1 MKTPIYEGL
10 KKHINGNYISFHTP
24 GHKGRNFGI
33 DWKEYMPKIDLTEL
47 HGLDNLQEPKGI
59 ILESQKLAA
68 KAFNSLETFYSIN
81 GTTGGLHIALGAVTA
96 PNDEILIQRNSHT
109 SIYNGAILNRLK
121 VEYI

>member
-33 DWKEYMPKIDLTEL
+33 DWKKYMPKIDLTEL

-59 ILESQKLAA
+59 ILESQKLAS
-68 KAFNSLETFYSIN
+68 KAFSSLETVYSIN
-81 GTTGGLHIALGAVTA
+81 WTTGGLPLAL
-96 PNDEILIQRNSHT
+96 
-109 SIYNGAILNRLK
+109 
-121 VEYI
+121 